1 MHISVSTCG
10 GARGSVYRSMDGGAR
25 PKARLGLL
33 ATASKDKT
41 CRVWELRD
49 GVYETRAVLVGHVD
63 AVGAVALGLDAA
75 GPFAVSASHHRTLKR
90 WPFDVAQPR
99 AAASVVAHDKDAH
112 CVAVAPKGK
121 LVASCAGDMTAKL
134 WDPATLELR
143 GALAGH
149 KRGVWRCAFSAT
161 ERWLATCSS
170 DKTVK
175 VWAVASLQCLAT
187 LQGHEDSVLAL
198 AFIGGDQ
205 LASGSADGVLKVWSP
220 KTSTCECT
228 VEAHAGAKC
237 WSLAASPATAN
248 RPAALASGG
257 GDGALRRFVDCSA
270 GDADRA
276 RDEAEVLVEREQ
288 ALRDALFKRDYGKA
302 LAEAL
307 RLDRPHTAWTA
318 LRDPPKRATGAAVD
332 DPYDG
337 VVAAWDLATARKCLG
352 FAAEWNTNAT
362 RAPVA
367 QRVRRAVVKRFGAD
381 AALGDAVSRDA
392 LAAYTRRHRVRL
404 DGLSRQTY
412 LIDASLG
419 AIGRRD
425 ARLLAAEAAQRAGP
439 VLSNRAAKRA
449 RDNPA
454 PAAAPDAV
462 AVSADALFS
471 GGDDDDDDSDAPPP
485 PKKSSA
491 KKKKKK
497 KKKKKGGGLVCFVSL
512 ASDGIA
518 DHGTVTAT
526 HGHDFSR
533 ASIARRATF
542 TDGLAKSR
550 TFGVLRTAQEP
561 PTGASLGRVAEL
573 AILPHV
579 ALEVI
584 EPRPPR
590 ARRLRGR
597 PGPMT
602 KEPKR
607 ERESSEE
614 SSEDDQDDEV
624 LVEDD
629 DLHPLNRPIKVEL
642 TTPPRC
648 AFYCA
653 PVSEAD
659 AANLARECAEVG
671 RGLPPGALRAAGP
684 FSFGVGVIPRGVLE
698 SETRLDG
705 DHSVVKA
712 AGAYFEKNEK
722 YLENERK
729 KIRVLHGADVD
740 PQAPVSAQGAVPVA
754 KAILDM
760 TRRDRQYAAR
770 VFKNTRANHSEIK
783 AFFDCA
789 LKGLPFDLALRTTI
803 KACPRCQAFFNL
815 IMASVQAHV
824 PAPARLCP
832 EVPSAC
838 DHPSVMTAEG
848 LIVLANWPPRPT

>member
-1 MHISVSTCG
+1 MA
-10 GARGSVYRSMDGGAR
+10 ARVRKHGFASSSIEHGLEAATTRFDCL
-25 PKARLGLL
+25 PELGLL

-228 VEAHAGAKC
+228 VEAHVGAKC

-381 AALGDAVSRDA
+381 AALGDAASRDA

-404 DGLSRQTY
+404 DGLSRQTRACHFEENFTC
-412 LIDASLG
+412 LCLTSEG
-419 AIGRRD
+419 ATYSPAKD
-425 ARLLAAEAAQRAGP
+425 KLAA
-439 VLSNRAAKRA
+439 
-449 RDNPA
+449 
-454 PAAAPDAV
+454 
-462 AVSADALFS
+462 
-471 GGDDDDDDSDAPPP
+471 
-485 PKKSSA
+485 
-491 KKKKKK
+491 
-497 KKKKKGGGLVCFVSL
+497 
-512 ASDGIA
+512 
-518 DHGTVTAT
+518 
-526 HGHDFSR
+526 
-533 ASIARRATF
+533 
-542 TDGLAKSR
+542 
-550 TFGVLRTAQEP
+550 
-561 PTGASLGRVAEL
+561 
-573 AILPHV
+573 
-579 ALEVI
+579 
-584 EPRPPR
+584 
-590 ARRLRGR
+590 
-597 PGPMT
+597 
-602 KEPKR
+602 
-607 ERESSEE
+607 
-614 SSEDDQDDEV
+614 
-624 LVEDD
+624 
-629 DLHPLNRPIKVEL
+629 
-642 TTPPRC
+642 
-648 AFYCA
+648 
-653 PVSEAD
+653 
-659 AANLARECAEVG
+659 
-671 RGLPPGALRAAGP
+671 
-684 FSFGVGVIPRGVLE
+684 
-698 SETRLDG
+698 
-705 DHSVVKA
+705 KA
-712 AGAYFEKNEK
+712 A
-722 YLENERK
+722 
-729 KIRVLHGADVD
+729 
-740 PQAPVSAQGAVPVA
+740 
-754 KAILDM
+754 
-760 TRRDRQYAAR
+760 
-770 VFKNTRANHSEIK
+770 EIK